1 MKKRLTVSIDEEI
14 YERAKAV
21 AEKRGNTLSK
31 SVEGYFFYL
40 RFKLQAERRAKLE
53 EMPPLTRALIK
64 KLEEHDGKEYLR
76 YLDEHYR

>member
-1 MKKRLTVSIDEEI
+1 MKKRLTVSVDEEI

-21 AEKRGNTLSK
+21 AEKRGRTLSE
-31 SVEGYFFYL
+31 SVGGYFYWL
-40 RFKLQAERRAKLE
+40 SLEVRDARRAHLE